1 MRLAYLGPT
10 KTSVLAVEDAKHEG
24 EAAWDVFQKLEI
36 LLLLWLWKSDGTDG
50 RDIITSHRI
59 RP

>member
-36 LLLLWLWKSDGTDG
+36 LLLLWL
-50 RDIITSHRI
+50 
-59 RP
+59 